1 MREIAQ
7 IRRQTVARMNHMSQP
22 PTEGAAS
29 PSPVAHR
36 KVRFGLSSKLLML
49 TVAFVTLAE
58 VAIFVPTMANFRMS
72 WLSDRLAAARIAALV
87 LDAAPED
94 TIPMDLTRQLLQ
106 SVGAKVVV
114 VKREETRRLLAMSD
128 MPPPIDR
135 HVDIRETT
143 FWRAVVDAFDTLAA
157 GNGRTLRVIGEAPRG
172 GEFLEIVIPETPLR
186 KAMLRFAA
194 TVLAV
199 SLAVSGL
206 AGALVYFSLHWLFVR
221 PMRRLT
227 ERMSAF
233 RDAPEDASRIIV
245 PSGRSDEIGIA
256 EEALADLQTELVQ
269 TLAQKTHLA
278 ALGLAV
284 SKINHDLRN
293 LLASAQLISD
303 RLVALPDPAVQRF
316 APKLMAALDR
326 AITYCQQTLSYGR
339 AQEPLPDRRD
349 VDVAALLDEVRQT
362 LGLHPE
368 TPIGWAADVDR
379 HLVADADP
387 DQLFRVM
394 LNLVR
399 NAVQALEVR
408 VPNHPDRDQIRV
420 TGRRVGSVV
429 EIAVSDTGPGIPEAR
444 RDRLFAAFQGSA
456 RRGGTGLG
464 LPISEELVRAHG
476 GELRLVDGAGGATFL
491 IVIPDRPEELRQRAQ
506 RIRA

>member
-1 MREIAQ
+1 MREITT
-7 IRRQTVARMNHMSQP
+7 IRRRIVARMNVMSPQSV
-22 PTEGAAS
+22 EGAE
-29 PSPVAHR
+29 PHR
-36 KVRFGLSSKLLML
+36 PAVHRRVRFGLSSKLLLL
-49 TVAFVTLAE
+49 TVAFVTMAE

-87 LDAAPED
+87 LDAAPEEM
-94 TIPMDLTRQLLQ
+94 IPMDLTRQLLQ

-135 HVDIRETT
+135 HVDMRDTS
-143 FWRAVVDAFDTLAA
+143 FWQAVVEAFDTLAA
-157 GNGRTLRVIGEAPRG
+157 GNGRTLRVVGDAPRG
-172 GEFLEIVIPETPLR
+172 GDFLEIVIPETPLR
-186 KAMLRFAA
+186 TAMLRFAA
-194 TVLAV
+194 TVLAI
-199 SLAVSGL
+199 SLVLSIM

-245 PSGRSDEIGIA
+245 PSGRSDEIGVA
-256 EEALADLQTELVQ
+256 EDALADLQTELVQ

-339 AQEPLPDRRD
+339 AQEPLPDRRE
-349 VDVAALLDEVRQT
+349 VDVAALLNEVRQT
-362 LGLHPE
+362 LGLLPDAA
-368 TPIGWAADVDR
+368 IGWAAEVDR
-379 HLVADADP
+379 HLIADADP
-387 DQLFRVM
+387 DQLFRVL

-399 NAVQALEVR
+399 NAVQALEAR
-408 VPNHPDRDQIRV
+408 APNEPQRDLIRV
-420 TGRRVGSVV
+420 SGRRVGSVV
-429 EIAVSDTGPGIPEAR
+429 EIEVSDTGPGIPEAR

-464 LPISEELVRAHG
+464 LPIADELVRAHG
-476 GELRLVDGAGGATFL
+476 GELRLLETSTGTTFL
-491 IVIPDRPEELRQRAQ
+491 IAIPDRPAELRQRVQ
-506 RIRA
+506 RARA